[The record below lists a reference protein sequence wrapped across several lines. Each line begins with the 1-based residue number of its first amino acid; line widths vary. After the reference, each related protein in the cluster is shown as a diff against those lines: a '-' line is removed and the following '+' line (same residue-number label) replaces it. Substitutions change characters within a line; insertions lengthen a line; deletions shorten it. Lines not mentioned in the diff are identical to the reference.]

1 MNVSEGKEKSLE
13 EEEVKAAPGTKK
25 KEKEG
30 ERKNKGG
37 GEEEEEDSGER
48 SDSDKDADG
57 NDDDDQIPKL
67 SDLWS
72 FVEKNPNHESFAGV
86 LKRVNL
92 FNTPPTWNEEERK
105 KTEKES
111 LTKLLF
117 SMRVEIQTHAGNR
130 VQKYTVTFVYNKNR
144 QNFELS
150 LLDFVDEFLTKAESY
165 KGGRM
170 SPLLVEQCE
179 CLLTFLIECRSHVD
193 VDCVI
198 NEIDDAFGS
207 ADMMKL
213 FLCLMEEL
221 VDWQKREDDPIVKFS
236 EESLVDLIKTLK
248 FMKVFE
254 DTRDANVRRYCCIL
268 MFLTLTTD
276 VYVENMRRAS
286 WVQALLKKRDYLER
300 RVLLEKEGKI
310 SMRKFVKESIES
322 ELTLLKAILSDDRL
336 RVDNKLFDKIANVFG
351 FVFNTG
357 KVFHLM
363 SKVFD
368 EVYRDKY
375 DENKKLKFLT
385 DLLGKVSVKCMDKA
399 NEKAL
404 AGNIDKKSTS
414 CKIKRDAN
422 VVVITPLQNF
432 ETFISEEKDEEMQY
446 FWMFVLCTVG
456 LCETFLSDQLAFDT
470 AFSCRDLRVKKKEI
484 SAGTN
489 AEERRKIKQR
499 ERKTDRTED
508 TWLKNAKYFYNL
520 GHVNA
525 STPPASDRAGR
536 PVAFHLDNSVP
547 YVFSENT
554 NGGGGR
560 NEDAKMEVK
569 TEVKKNIEAKEAEVP
584 GDEEDELDDGEDEE
598 VEFLREVII
607 IEDDEEEEEE
617 QEQRQEEEKQEDREK
632 KEERNE
638 ECQEV
643 ARTQR
648 YYYLLMFFSP
658 QSKEEGSG
666 STCVAHAMHGMR
678 LIGILRLAIGE
689 TCQWG
694 NGTKKGQQNMLVL
707 VEFMKSMLEQMSNYY
722 ARIQAKLEGVKKRG

>member
-248 FMKVFE
+248 FMKV
-254 DTRDANVRRYCCIL
+254 
-268 MFLTLTTD
+268 
-276 VYVENMRRAS
+276 
-286 WVQALLKKRDYLER
+286 LLHPH
-300 RVLLEKEGKI
+300 
-310 SMRKFVKESIES
+310 
-322 ELTLLKAILSDDRL
+322 
-336 RVDNKLFDKIANVFG
+336 
-351 FVFNTG
+351 VFNAHDG
-357 KVFHLM
+357 
-363 SKVFD
+363 
-368 EVYRDKY
+368 
-375 DENKKLKFLT
+375 
-385 DLLGKVSVKCMDKA
+385 C
-399 NEKAL
+399 
-404 AGNIDKKSTS
+404 
-414 CKIKRDAN
+414 
-422 VVVITPLQNF
+422 
-432 ETFISEEKDEEMQY
+432 
-446 FWMFVLCTVG
+446 LC
-456 LCETFLSDQLAFDT
+456 
-470 AFSCRDLRVKKKEI
+470 
-484 SAGTN
+484 
-489 AEERRKIKQR
+489 
-499 ERKTDRTED
+499 
-508 TWLKNAKYFYNL
+508 
-520 GHVNA
+520 
-525 STPPASDRAGR
+525 
-536 PVAFHLDNSVP
+536 
-547 YVFSENT
+547 
-554 NGGGGR
+554 
-560 NEDAKMEVK
+560 
-569 TEVKKNIEAKEAEVP
+569 
-584 GDEEDELDDGEDEE
+584 
-598 VEFLREVII
+598 
-607 IEDDEEEEEE
+607 
-617 QEQRQEEEKQEDREK
+617 
-632 KEERNE
+632 
-638 ECQEV
+638 
-643 ARTQR
+643 
-648 YYYLLMFFSP
+648 
-658 QSKEEGSG
+658 
-666 STCVAHAMHGMR
+666 
-678 LIGILRLAIGE
+678 
-689 TCQWG
+689 
-694 NGTKKGQQNMLVL
+694 
-707 VEFMKSMLEQMSNYY
+707 
-722 ARIQAKLEGVKKRG
+722 